1 MSNETHARAHT
12 HTRLLKLMKFEIF
25 QEEAVSA
32 RGVLSQQFLRLH
44 VCHCI

>member
-1 MSNETHARAHT
+1 MKHARARM
-12 HTRLLKLMKFEIF
+12 HTRLLKLMKYEIF
-25 QEEAVSA
+25 HEAVSA